1 MRQSVNECTNH
12 SDNLNS
18 GRGRDNGRGSRLQ
31 EQRCSRSAR
40 FLDTEPSASAQ
51 RFFSYCASLG
61 ICEITIFGVQITSV
75 FVCNETCVLKHVAF
89 RISPLSRLSHE
100 IFGFRTHSPSVNI
113 VVFPDVEQTNS
124 QKPSVQLNGRP
135 TCTTLPTNSPLLQH
149 WRCHSRAPRQRKP
162 TGMLLACARGW
173 LTAKDELPGG
183 GFRARIR
190 CIGFATIIWII
201 NFYVCTL
208 TTAYGIANTSL
219 TTPRAELQSSVTTL
233 HR

>member
-61 ICEITIFGVQITSV
+61 ICEITIFGVQITGV

-113 VVFPDVEQTNS
+113 VVFPDVTALALSFPGTASAQTNW
-124 QKPSVQLNGRP
+124 
-135 TCTTLPTNSPLLQH
+135 H
-149 WRCHSRAPRQRKP
+149 A
-162 TGMLLACARGW
+162 TGMCKRLVDSEGRAS
-173 LTAKDELPGG
+173 GG
-183 GFRARIR
+183 RVSCQNSMHRFRD
-190 CIGFATIIWII
+190 
-201 NFYVCTL
+201 NHLDY
-208 TTAYGIANTSL
+208 
-219 TTPRAELQSSVTTL
+219 
-233 HR
+233 